1 MFNNHIELRSYHS
14 ESRSH
19 VHDFAQLVLPLSG
32 SMELEINQYSGVIH
46 QDVGVYIAPEERH
59 CFSGGEDN
67 LFLVIDV
74 KDKCSLWN
82 EGTIPSLMNLSSS
95 AKKLMQ
101 FSHHY
106 LTHNE
111 RDVFTDALM
120 NQLLLQI
127 TTKSFISEGDAL
139 VQKARHWIDLHF
151 AEPVMLSQVA
161 RHCHLSVS
169 QLQRRFKEQ
178 MGCALAEYWR
188 MKKLQKAQALLSIS
202 ALSIDEVAFKVG
214 YGNLSAFS
222 RRFTMVYGKSPSQWR
237 LTAKQMHETDN

>member
-14 ESRSH
+14 ESCSH

-32 SMELEINQYSGVIH
+32 SMELEINQYAGVIH

-74 KDKCSLWN
+74 KDKCSVWN
-82 EGTIPSLMNLSSS
+82 EGKIPSLMKLSCS

-127 TTKSFISEGDAL
+127 TTKSFVSEGDVQ
-139 VQKARHWIDLHF
+139 VQKAKHWIDLHF
-151 AEPVMLSQVA
+151 AEPVMLCQVA
-161 RHCHLSVS
+161 RHCHLSIS

-178 MGCALAEYWR
+178 MGCTLAEYWR
-188 MKKLQKAQALLSIS
+188 MKKLQQAQILLSMS

-214 YGNLSAFS
+214 YENLSAFS
-222 RRFTMVYGKSPSQWR
+222 RRFTKVYGAPPSQWR
-237 LTAKQMHETDN
+237 LTAKQMQGTDN